1 MRGRG
6 ALDQQAHIGGA
17 ACRHLR
23 AAHSPCPRTV
33 RLLMQQAVQQ
43 QAAVPFA
50 ASASYR
56 CNHPGHDGHRRG
68 ADVRRCEFRPA
79 ASAAESD
86 NRSKPSFMCRTG
98 PTYRGV
104 RAGGGLAKSWSQRLR
119 INGKP
124 CNLGLG
130 RYPIVTLAEA
140 RDKALENAR
149 AVTPR
154 KRAARPLACPYVQA
168 SRYQDK
174 KRRQREAQP
183 ERKREQRRKAD
194 LDRKPAERAVVKA
207 ASNATLPAAPVMPAG
222 LC

>member
-6 ALDQQAHIGGA
+6 GLDEQAHIGCAGS
-17 ACRHLR
+17 RHLR

-43 QAAVPFA
+43 QPAVPFA
-50 ASASYR
+50 ASASCR
-56 CNHPGHDGHRRG
+56 GNHPGHDGYRRG
-68 ADVRRCEFRPA
+68 ADVRRREFRPA

-86 NRSKPSFMCRTG
+86 TRSNPDFMWRIG
-98 PTYRGV
+98 PTYLGV

-149 AVTPR
+149 AVAQGSEPR
-154 KRAARPLACPYVQA
+154 DRSRVPTFKQAATGTRSAWSGRRSRSASGSSGARPTWTA
-168 SRYQDK
+168 S
-174 KRRQREAQP
+174 
-183 ERKREQRRKAD
+183 ERSG
-194 LDRKPAERAVVKA
+194 PW
-207 ASNATLPAAPVMPAG
+207 
-222 LC
+222 